1 MPVAQI
7 TIRMNSEGA
16 EATNREIK
24 NVAASIDT
32 VNSATLDVSKNSVTA
47 FRAAAKEVLA
57 LVGAYKTLES
67 AMDFARRGVNQS
79 AEWEQSKI
87 GIASVLAS
95 VREVRDE
102 QGNLVKGAAAYQQAL
117 GMAEEAMQ
125 KIKILGLETTATSQD
140 LVAGFQQLIGPAA
153 ALGNELGFRLGGS
166 FGVCGHGLSPPGLN
180 APCTAAARYNRQI
193 GPQ

>member
-117 GMAEEAMQ
+117 GMAEDAMQ

-166 FGVCGHGLSPPGLN
+166 FGVCGHGLSRSRLN
-180 APCTAAARYNRQI
+180 NATTTS
-193 GPQ
+193 